1 MSYKNLI
8 SSSVDVAF
16 SSAGDLAFEAVLANS
31 SSEKYTFPEVD
42 GFGNLTSGST
52 ITSSITTTTVK
63 VILEETKLET
73 NNEGVTVTQK
83 YLIAKSKDIIDPSVY
98 DTITFDSITHTI
110 VSYTKDIA
118 LVQLVVTEV

>member
-31 SSEKYTFPEVD
+31 SSEKYDFPVVD

-52 ITSSITTTTVK
+52 VTANTTNTTVK

-73 NNEGVTVTQK
+73 NSEGVIVTQK
-83 YLIAKSKDIIDPSVY
+83 YLIAKSKDIADPSVY
-98 DTITFDSITHTI
+98 DTITFDSTTHTI
-110 VSYTKDIA
+110 VSYTRDVA
-118 LVQLVVTEV
+118 LEQLVATEV